1 MIPDVSTGNSPRPLL
16 AYLYGPGRREEHED
30 PHLVAAW
37 DLAGAPDPGRDPGAT
52 VGQLAARLD
61 QHARLRAAELGA
73 LPPSRVWH
81 CSVRTA
87 PEDPLLTDDQWA
99 QVARRIVAAT
109 GLAPAEGPGCRWVA
123 VRHAVHHIHIAGIS
137 VLPDGSRP
145 AMHRDST
152 RAQAECR
159 AIESEWGLR
168 PVGQGERV
176 TTSYPTTA
184 EIIKAE
190 QQGWE
195 QPSRVWLQ
203 QRMRQALAGASSVA
217 EYVAALEADAV
228 LVRWRTDDAGARVG
242 YSLARPGDTGTSGMP
257 VYFAAGRLDSALTL
271 PRLTALLVAAASPQ
285 PS

>member
-1 MIPDVSTGNSPRPLL
+1 MIPDISTGNTPRPLL
-16 AYLYGPGRREEHED
+16 SYLYGPGRREEHED

-37 DLAGAPDPGRDPGAT
+37 DMYGAPDPGRDPGAT
-52 VGQLAARLD
+52 VGQLASRLD

-73 LPPSRVWH
+73 MPPSRVWH

-109 GLAPAEGPGCRWVA
+109 GLAPARGPGCRWVA
-123 VRHAVHHIHIAGIS
+123 VRHAVHHIHIAGVS

-159 AIESEWGLR
+159 AIEAEWGLR
-168 PVGQGERV
+168 LIGQGERA
-176 TTSYPTTA
+176 TTSFPTTA

-190 QQGWE
+190 QQGWAE
-195 QPSRVWLQ
+195 PSRVWLQ
-203 QRMRQALAGASSVA
+203 QRMHEAVAGARSVA
-217 EYVAALEADAV
+217 EYAAALASDGV
-228 LVRWRTDDAGARVG
+228 LLRWRVDESGARIG

-271 PRLTALLVAAASPQ
+271 PRLSRLLAGDAVSQ